1 MFSLFAGARGRSREF
16 EFAGNPW
23 TQQEERSMFLLCLH
37 MLGEGDWRGRQFKM
51 RSTLF
56 DMVPYEVTEVMM
68 ESHELQAE
76 NDSRLET
83 QMHGTDSVPEPSILE
98 PMSVNP

>member
-1 MFSLFAGARGRSREF
+1 MNIVL
-16 EFAGNPW
+16 GNPW
-23 TQQEERSMFLLCLH
+23 TQQEERSISRNYVTTTQFAH
-37 MLGEGDWRGRQFKM
+37 KDFIRQFKM